1 MQTTYETLNLMLT
14 FGILLIALLAYLNDR
29 DNKPKK

>member
-1 MQTTYETLNLMLT
+1 MNYITLQD
-14 FGILLIALLAYLNDR
+14 LLLLGTMIIALLAYLNDR

>member
-1 MQTTYETLNLMLT
+1 MNYVTWQE
-14 FGILLIALLAYLNDR
+14 LLLFVTVIIALLAYLNDR

>member
-1 MQTTYETLNLMLT
+1 MNYVTWQE
-14 FGILLIALLAYLNDR
+14 LLLFITVIIALLAYLNDR

>member
-1 MQTTYETLNLMLT
+1 MNYITWHDL
-14 FGILLIALLAYLNDR
+14 ILLGTMIIALLAYLNDR